1 MGLEAVFFDSFR
13 CFPAAIS
20 DKERV
25 KEPKSESVELES
37 ESESV
42 VMSAMVRFFRSS
54 VIFVADVA
62 VSIAFRLSFAAVV
75 LSEVPKPCGRR
86 TPMRFSNAVNFGL
99 RVWDGERSMRGSG
112 MRRPLAPRAG
122 RDSMVSM
129 DRLALG
135 IERSGVI
142 VEAMVD
148 ARGLGRS
155 DGDCSGII
163 CWDECWYEDP
173 RVTIGFSGVL

>member
-1 MGLEAVFFDSFR
+1 MGLEAVFFGSFR
-13 CFPAAIS
+13 CFPATIS
-20 DKERV
+20 DKEGA

-37 ESESV
+37 ESVSV

-54 VIFVADVA
+54 VALVDDVA
-62 VSIAFRLSFAAVV
+62 ISVAFRLSFAVVV

-99 RVWDGERSMRGSG
+99 RVWDVERSMRGSG
-112 MRRPLAPRAG
+112 MRRPLAPWAG

-129 DRLALG
+129 GRLVLG
-135 IERSGVI
+135 IGRSGV
-142 VEAMVD
+142 MVD

-155 DGDCSGII
+155 EDDCSGII
-163 CWDECWYEDP
+163 C
-173 RVTIGFSGVL
+173 